1 MLGNLLGGFI
11 VIIVGVN
18 LMPAVADG
26 VWIAT
31 HNTTSGS
38 ASEGSVTG
46 SSATILDLVTL
57 FFAIGIMAAA
67 ISMAINGLKNAGI
80 M

>member
-1 MLGNLLGGFI
+1 MLGNLIGGFI
-11 VIIVGVN
+11 VILVGVN
-18 LMPAVADG
+18 LMPTVADG
-26 VWIAT
+26 VWDAT
-31 HNTTSGS
+31 HNQTSGS

-57 FFAIGIMAAA
+57 FFAIGVMAAG
-67 ISMAINGLKNAGI
+67 ISLAVSGLRNAGL